1 MRAVPA
7 SLTTILSETYK
18 SVPTLTSLSILTP
31 PAYVA
36 LPPLVNVIA
45 DSDVVESTT
54 ILFVL
59 SKVLT
64 PPTFRLP
71 SMSVLPFV
79 EDTLNVWPLP
89 LVIVKN
95 LPVVSSVISSWN
107 TESLSTSN
115 VELNVT
121 AESTSRVLLNVTPL
135 STSSVPSVWT
145 LPLSVSISNT
155 LVPPAVLISNFL
167 LSACKRRPSVI
178 VVCN

>member
-1 MRAVPA
+1 
-7 SLTTILSETYK
+7 
-18 SVPTLTSLSILTP
+18 
-31 PAYVA
+31 
-36 LPPLVNVIA
+36 
-45 DSDVVESTT
+45 
-54 ILFVL
+54 
-59 SKVLT
+59 
-64 PPTFRLP
+64 
-71 SMSVLPFV
+71 MSVLPFV

-107 TESLSTSN
+107 TESLSTSK

-121 AESTSRVLLNVTPL
+121 AESTSRVLLNVTAL